1 MASLNTHGVMA
12 KKVLSLGPKGFPRE
26 MCQETMNEM
35 DPKNTELTL
44 RAKSSKSLSK
54 NPDSNTETKMMAL
67 SGTRGETD
75 RLKVSKTLIKLL
87 IMMLSKILRILSAF
101 LMSVKRAGSSM
112 TTGSYLIIL
121 LVRGSLLENLMRVM
135 NI

>member
-1 MASLNTHGVMA
+1 MA

-75 RLKVSKTLIKLL
+75 RLKNFDQTFDHDAVKDLKDTFRVSDVGET
-87 IMMLSKILRILSAF
+87 R
-101 LMSVKRAGSSM
+101 
-112 TTGSYLIIL
+112 
-121 LVRGSLLENLMRVM
+121 RVFYD
-135 NI
+135 NR